1 MKPKEIITQSI
12 RNKPQECDL
21 AFDFQAK
28 VAIFDLRN
36 GEAGLRQERWQGN
49 AGLVGA
55 RIGKAGNAACSTGH
69 HGELLVA
76 GPARPGHD
84 MFCSVHGLCNE
95 SGSQSQFF
103 GAV

>member
-1 MKPKEIITQSI
+1 MQCIGNKPKES
-12 RNKPQECDL
+12 NL

-28 VAIFDLRN
+28 MAIFDLGD
-36 GEAGLRQERWQGN
+36 GEAGLRQKRCQGN
-49 AGLVGA
+49 AGFLGA
-55 RIGKAGNAACSTGH
+55 RIGQAGNAACSTRH

-76 GPARPGHD
+76 GLAGPGHD